1 VDLMIALTE
10 EMKAALGTSLADGNP
25 VMVASALASGVPDI
39 VFKGSVMVW
48 DTEHLAYWE
57 RAHGQTERALKENPN
72 VCLLYRNPA
81 ARKAWKFFGVAELH
95 PGGELRD
102 AVMARTVQAELDR
115 DPERKGTAVII
126 RVDKV
131 IEMGQVIM
139 QREA

>member
-1 VDLMIALTE
+1 MIVLTE
-10 EMKAALGTSLADGNP
+10 EMKAMLATSLADGNP
-25 VMVASALASGVPDI
+25 VMVASALANGMPDV

-48 DTEHLAYWE
+48 DSEHLAFWE
-57 RAHGQTERALKENPN
+57 RAHGQTELALKENPN
-72 VCLLYRNPA
+72 ICLLYRNPA
-81 ARKAWKFFGVAELH
+81 ARKTWKFVGVAELH
-95 PGGELRD
+95 PSGELRD

-131 IEMGQVIM
+131 IETRKVIM